1 MKIITLTL
9 PGQASPIPTPL
20 GLGSKGIAFNNLSDF
35 VNTAFNVIIYV
46 CVFLAFYYLVW
57 GAYQYILADGKKE
70 NLAKA
75 RARITWALIGLIIML
90 LAYFIARYATESF
103 LSRDALINSPF

>member
-1 MKIITLTL
+1 MEKLSLTL

-75 RARITWALIGLIIML
+75 RARITWALIGLITIL
-90 LAYFIARYATESF
+90 LAYFISRYATEAF
-103 LSRDALINSPF
+103 ILKPGAIPF